1 LQPQLFWS
9 TLVQR
14 RMTEQ
19 AYVNV
24 NCGILGH
31 VDSGKTSLVK
41 ALSTWLSTCALDKH
55 PQSQQR
61 GITLDLGFSAFTL
74 PMPEHLLSA
83 DPTLENT
90 LLQVTLVDCPGHASL
105 IRTIIGGA
113 QIIDMMLLVV
123 DANKGIQ
130 TQTAECIVIGEITTD
145 NLIIVLNKIDA
156 LPVEDREAR
165 LEKMAARI
173 RKTFSTTKFKDAPI
187 VYTAA
192 SVGGEKVAAIVD
204 GGGQQGASVAESN
217 QTMGV
222 DTLVDL
228 IRSTVQLPRRNADLP
243 FYFAIDHCFSI
254 KGHGTVLTGTV
265 LSGSVGI
272 NSTIELPELQ
282 QSRKVRS
289 MQMFRRPVKGAR
301 QGDRVGICVTNLNS
315 ALVERGIATAPGSV
329 PLISSAL
336 CLVKKVRFFRST
348 CRSGAKYHVSI
359 GHTTVVADAMFFG
372 AAELAA
378 KLGSESEGGKGGGE
392 GAGEGASLSATY
404 RRLFPQLT
412 LDFERDDFEL
422 QPELSGLPPDGPS
435 AVYGAEPVQWA
446 LLSFQQPVY
455 CPLDSLVI
463 GSRLDALSKDG
474 SNAAAQCRLAFF
486 GPVVESLD
494 DDAAE
499 RIKIFSWKSKG
510 CEVFKETDC
519 KDGQCFELV
528 AWRLFGEG
536 GSVRPFVNLVLE
548 TPDGHSGVI
557 SGAYGAGGKFKVKF
571 ASGVPLESV
580 APGTPL
586 VLRYKRYVNDK
597 LKLMCQ
603 DQLPGSVAEA
613 DESEAGAE
621 ERGADSAEAS
631 AEESTALFGGSGGVV
646 EKKKGASISLAPLMF
661 KPPPEPEPEG
671 RLGSIESLK
680 DDLPGGRFATAIVT
694 GAFRIEENIKLHAG
708 AKVRG
713 PGGEIGELK
722 GPFAKLGK
730 CKVSFPEGLG
740 PDACGLKLKIFV
752 D

>member
-1 LQPQLFWS
+1 
-9 TLVQR
+9 
-14 RMTEQ
+14 MTAEQ

-74 PMPEHLLSA
+74 PMPEHLLAA
-83 DPTLENT
+83 DPALENT

-156 LPVEDREAR
+156 LPAEDREAR
-165 LEKMAARI
+165 LEKVAARI
-173 RKTFSTTKFKDAPI
+173 RKTFATTKFKDAPI

-204 GGGQQGASVAESN
+204 IGGQQGASAAESN
-217 QTMGV
+217 QTIGV
-222 DTLVDL
+222 DTLVNL

-243 FYFAIDHCFSI
+243 FYFAIDHCFPI

-315 ALVERGIATAPGSV
+315 TQVERGIATAPGSV
-329 PLISSAL
+329 PLVSSAL
-336 CLVKKVRFFRST
+336 CLVKKVRFFRSA

-359 GHTTVVADAMFFG
+359 GHTTVVADVIFFG
-372 AAELAA
+372 AAELAT
-378 KLGSESEGGKGGGE
+378 KLAGPESEGAGPGAGAGAGE
-392 GAGEGASLSATY
+392 GEGASLSATY

-422 QPELSGLPPDGPS
+422 QPELRGLPPDGPS
-435 AVYGAEPVQWA
+435 AVYGAEPIQWA

-463 GSRLDALSKDG
+463 GSRLDAPTKEG
-474 SNAAAQCRLAFF
+474 SSAAAQCRLAFF

-499 RIKIFSWKSKG
+499 RIKIYSWKSKG

-571 ASGVPLESV
+571 AAGVPLESV

-586 VLRYKRYVNDK
+586 ALRYKRYVNDK

-603 DQLPGSVAEA
+603 DQLPGTATEGE
-613 DESEAGAE
+613 ESE
-621 ERGADSAEAS
+621 ERGTDAEVPAG
-631 AEESTALFGGSGGVV
+631 EESTALFGQAGGV

-671 RLGSIESLK
+671 RVGSIESLK
-680 DDLPGGRFATAIVT
+680 DDLPGGRFATAIVA
-694 GAFRIEENIKLHAG
+694 GAFRIEENIKLHGG

-730 CKVSFPEGLG
+730 CKVAFPEGLG
-740 PDACGLKLKIFV
+740 PDACGLKVKIFV
-752 D
+752 E